1 MEILGEELLSLPELV
16 KESSRQIT
24 ENSKQ
29 IFHLGE
35 SLDQLTVRVD
45 QLVKVVES
53 HDKRLQRLENQVGEI
68 DGSQLEENVAK
79 YPRQYLRRMH
89 MTGLRTIS
97 EDERDEILEA
107 LDEEDQ
113 IELDRVDVMLIG
125 NRRGVDQKQAYIAVE
140 ASATAEDHDLE
151 RALKRAL
158 LLAKAVKAPT
168 LPLVVTRRKPSPSI
182 VKKAEDMGV
191 ALSSKHDGLVQEA
204 PWIT

>member
-1 MEILGEELLSLPELV
+1 MSLPELV
-16 KESSRQIT
+16 KENSRQIA

-29 IFHLGE
+29 IFNLGE

-45 QLVKVVES
+45 QLASRMDQLTERLDQLTVHVDQLVQVVES

-68 DGSQLEENVAK
+68 DGSQLDENVAK

-113 IELDRVDVMLIG
+113 IELDRVDVMLVG
-125 NRRGVDQKQAYIAVE
+125 NRRGADQKQAYVAVE

-182 VKKAEDMGV
+182 VKKSRRYGSCV
-191 ALSSKHDGLVQEA
+191 
-204 PWIT
+204 I